1 MLPIAALVGGI
12 FGNPV
17 LAADE
22 AATETTPVKAEI
34 KEVRVKGQ
42 RNAPAAVER
51 VNLGRIQQE
60 MVRDNKDLVRYSTDV
75 GLSDSGRH
83 QKALPCAA
91 WKATVSASAL
101 TA

>member
-1 MLPIAALVGGI
+1 MLLVGSI

-42 RNAPAAVER
+42 RNAPATVER

-60 MVRDNKDLVRYSTDV
+60 MIRDNKDLVRYSTDV
-75 GLSDSGRH
+75 GLERQRPPSKKR
-83 QKALPCAA
+83 ALLCAA
-91 WKATVSASAL
+91 WKATVSVSAL